1 MCCVLLT
8 VTFHLRWNSWV
19 IGPVGRV
26 WFVLFF
32 LYQRLHTPLTTI
44 HTALI
49 LATVLFTVWNHAT
62 MWWNLKSALLCFLR
76 CSGPVFNNWYV
87 LIGGNDAERASHV
100 EQSSLSSW
108 LTLPDHNS
116 RIIIVIIIIFIIF
129 LGTGTMP
136 WVLPRLTLIFTRLFI
151 GREET
156 RNYS

>member
-1 MCCVLLT
+1 MCCVLLA

-19 IGPVGRV
+19 ICPVGCV

-100 EQSSLSSW
+100 EQSSLSW
-108 LTLPDHNS
+108 LTVPDHNS
-116 RIIIVIIIIFIIF
+116 IIIIVIIIIFIIF
-129 LGTGTMP
+129 LGTGTMSCA
-136 WVLPRLTLIFTRLFI
+136 LPRLTLIFTRLFI
-151 GREET
+151 GGEET